1 MVMYPEIM
9 LRAQQEIDAVV
20 GRDRLPTFEDSADL
34 PYIAAVI
41 REVLR
46 WRPVAPL
53 GMCLYSDAILLRS
66 PTPFVAIPKR
76 CSQVHATFS
85 AEKL

>member
-9 LRAQQEIDAVV
+9 LRAQQEIDGVV
-20 GRDRLPTFEDSADL
+20 GRDRLPTFDDSADL

-46 WRPVAPL
+46 WRPIAPL
-53 GMCLYSDAILLRS
+53 GMCFSSDAALI
-66 PTPFVAIPKR
+66 
-76 CSQVHATFS
+76 
-85 AEKL
+85 E